1 MVCLDCPIIESYA
14 RDYEGCE
21 HDVVSLDHQGVKK
34 VLFWAEHIA
43 RVVEGGKRNELKVPS
58 VVVRCL

>member
-1 MVCLDCPIIESYA
+1 MMCFDCPIIESYA

-34 VLFWAEHIA
+34 VLLLVGHIA

-58 VVVRCL
+58 VVRCL